1 MTLDLAD
8 RGATWLTLTPDGR
21 MALSLIGSARL
32 NPEAAHE
39 RRGDRVEGASWQG
52 HAGELEWRRAV
63 ASSAAERAARA
74 GSGLSAASIHWGR
87 RAADP
92 KPLAITERDC
102 RLLALLH
109 DVNYLS
115 SSQMALLGWGGDS
128 TCPRRR
134 LRLLHDRGLID
145 KFRPAAPAGSFEW
158 NYRLTME
165 GWRMLSDRGMSA
177 DRKLYKPAD
186 IHSIAYV
193 EHDLQVNALVLHLA
207 HRARAGEG
215 PLLTEM
221 PFAWHGHRCGEI
233 DPREE
238 QAPEGESQ
246 LRSRLPR
253 FFHGGSR
260 EGVIKPDA
268 TLILGG
274 QEPRQAVLLEYDRT
288 ERPHKQIDRL
298 RRYDWFLT
306 EGWTRGRFAHHP
318 VVPALVLVT
327 LHESALQG
335 LVKAADATLDAARG
349 WPETE
354 GRGQV
359 YVGRERVLF
368 TTRERILAGDFRML
382 RAPSDPLE
390 VRELRVI
397 DGRAPFFTVE
407 DEFDLVAVAKQPPD
421 DALAA

>member
-1 MTLDLAD
+1 M
-8 RGATWLTLTPDGR
+8 
-21 MALSLIGSARL
+21 
-32 NPEAAHE
+32 
-39 RRGDRVEGASWQG
+39 VEG
-52 HAGELEWRRAV
+52 H

-87 RAADP
+87 RAAAA
-92 KPLAITERDC
+92 KPLAVTERDR

-115 SSQMALLGWGGDS
+115 SSQMGLLGWGGDS
-128 TCPRRR
+128 TCARRR

-145 KFRPAAPAGSFEW
+145 KFRPAAPAGSYEW
-158 NYRLTME
+158 NYRLTGE
-165 GWRMLSDRGMSA
+165 GWRMLSDHGMSA

-193 EHDLQVNALVLHLA
+193 EHDLQVNALVLDLA
-207 HRARAGEG
+207 YRARAGEG
-215 PLLTEM
+215 PLLDEM
-221 PFAWHGHRCGEI
+221 PFAWHGPRRGEI

-238 QAPEGESQ
+238 QRPEKESEA
-246 LRSRLPR
+246 RARMLPR

-274 QEPRQAVLLEYDRT
+274 AEPRQAVLLEYDRT

-306 EGWTRGRFAHHP
+306 EGWTRGRFANHP
-318 VVPALVLVT
+318 VPPALVLVT

-335 LVKAADATLDAARG
+335 LVKAADDTLTAS
-349 WPETE
+349 
-354 GRGQV
+354 RGQPEAGRRERR
-359 YVGRERVLF
+359 YVGRERILF
-368 TTRERILAGDFRML
+368 TTRERIISGDFRML
-382 RAPSDPLE
+382 RAPSDPPE
-390 VRELRVI
+390 CRKRSEI
-397 DGRAPFFTVE
+397 DPPAPFFALE
-407 DEFDLVAVAKQPPD
+407 IEFDLIALSAGVVD
-421 DALAA
+421 SDADS